1 MFSQFRQ
8 AGALLGPQEYASAPG
23 FLKSLAEQPLQLCF
37 VDELGD
43 EFQHI
48 NNQNGNTVV
57 QKIFGELKKCY
68 NSFEVVRTA
77 RKVDDESATIDWPA
91 PFIVGAST
99 PQMFFEAF
107 RGRDFESGFAN
118 RLFILPFEGL
128 RKPPE
133 RDVPLSARRPPRSL
147 CDELERLPGS
157 WRLLDQQ
164 SPPGG
169 RPKLQEVG
177 WDAGAKDMYYA
188 FSARL
193 DALEGTKNYEL
204 SLRVCE
210 NAVRLATI
218 VAVGRRSKVV
228 ERPDMAWALALS
240 EHSWRAAVGGRE
252 KYVHEYLEFP
262 RFCAEV
268 LKRLEEAGG
277 WMSMRDLERDFRSNK
292 RYGAAL
298 GKDVLPQ
305 LVVEERVRAEDR
317 ASRGRT
323 SPGWRLIKE
332 WPEKRSAGGTGSL

>member
-1 MFSQFRQ
+1 
-8 AGALLGPQEYASAPG
+8 
-23 FLKSLAEQPLQLCF
+23 
-37 VDELGD
+37 
-43 EFQHI
+43 
-48 NNQNGNTVV
+48 VV

-68 NSFEVVRTA
+68 NSFAVVRTA
-77 RKVDDESATIDWPA
+77 RKVEGESETIDWPA

-133 RDVPLSARRPPRSL
+133 RDVPLAARKPPKSL
-147 CDELERLPGS
+147 CDELGRLPGS
-157 WRLLDQQ
+157 WRLLDQH
-164 SPPGG
+164 SVPGT
-169 RPKLQEVG
+169 RPKPQEVG
-177 WDAGAKDMYYA
+177 WDDGAKNAYYA
-188 FSARL
+188 FSAKL

-218 VAVGRRSKVV
+218 VAVGRRLKVV
-228 ERPDMAWALALS
+228 ERQDMAWALALF
-240 EHSWRAAVGGRE
+240 EHSWKAAIGGRE
-252 KYVHEYLEFP
+252 KYVREYLEFP

-277 WMSMRDLERDFRSNK
+277 WMSKRDLERAFRSNK
-292 RYGAAL
+292 RYGDELA
-298 GKDVLPQ
+298 KTVLPQ
-305 LVVEERVRAEDR
+305 LVAEERIEAQERL
-317 ASRGRT
+317 SGGRP

-332 WPEKRSAGGTGSL
+332 WPERPKRSEEFTKETGS